1 MKKNRHI
8 NANVF
13 ENFVEMGDF
22 LGNLNL
28 PILSQEEIEN
38 QNRWITKRKIRRLPK
53 KIFFSQSP
61 RIIAFM
67 GKIIFK
73 L

>member
-38 QNRWITKRKIRRLPK
+38 QNR
-53 KIFFSQSP
+53 
-61 RIIAFM
+61 
-67 GKIIFK
+67 
-73 L
+73 